1 MIFIYSQSLI
11 NPSLTN
17 LVQSRWLEISL
28 VPFFAILWTLT
39 LSLIELGK
47 YSAMLTS
54 CLVNNANIRETDL
67 YHSKH
72 ANISTCS
79 FAGSTSTNPTQCRML
94 NNNKMCQLANDCKCL
109 VLKSFCHVFSLSV
122 LKIDLCLLT
131 YTRFHRKSLHYLYQK
146 HLFYIFSG
154 PKTK

>member
-1 MIFIYSQSLI
+1 MLSYLCLCLQFIYMIFINSQSII
-11 NPSLTN
+11 NSSLTN

-79 FAGSTSTNPTQCRML
+79 FAGSTSTNPTQCRIL
-94 NNNKMCQLANDCKCL
+94 NNWKWNVPISKWLQMLGFEKFLPCFFFISLENWL
-109 VLKSFCHVFSLSV
+109 VL
-122 LKIDLCLLT
+122 T
-131 YTRFHRKSLHYLYQK
+131 YLY
-146 HLFYIFSG
+146 
-154 PKTK
+154 